1 MLGFM
6 PFFNKRRDFIKQSL
20 GLLALSMINPFKL
33 FANTKIKENN
43 MIQIQKKAEQFNTT
57 IFNGNFL
64 VNKPVASGTKLSV
77 KPYSNL
83 FYWSHAVAIDDCE
96 FGLHPHEG
104 FEIMTFI
111 IEGQVTHYDT
121 ASKVWT
127 PLETGDFQVIQ
138 SNKGIQHQERI
149 TKGTRSFQ
157 IWFDPSFYDAVKLT
171 PSYIDYHSKDFK
183 SVEIDGIKTVSYIGE
198 DSSTKAL
205 TPNLTIKKLTFDN
218 QTKKEIAL
226 NASMSYT
233 FYVLNG
239 KGLAAHQAIEKDDAI
254 RISNTTNLQIDFQG
268 ELFYIETPT
277 EIEYKPI
284 WK

>member
-1 MLGFM
+1 MSGFM
-6 PFFNKRRDFIKQSL
+6 PFFNKRRTFIKQSL
-20 GLLALSMINPFKL
+20 GLTAIYLLSPFKL
-33 FANTKIKENN
+33 FSQLKTKETK

-127 PLETGDFQVIQ
+127 PLQTGDFQVIQ
-138 SNKGIQHQERI
+138 SNKGIQHQEGI
-149 TKGTRSFQ
+149 AKGTRSFQ
-157 IWFDPSFYDAVKLT
+157 IWFDPNFYETVKLS

-183 SVEIDGIKTVSYIGE
+183 SIEIDGIKTVSYIGE
-198 DSSTKAL
+198 GSSVKAL
-205 TPNLTIKKLTFDN
+205 TPNLTIKKLSFDK

-239 KGLAAHQAIEKDDAI
+239 KGLADNQAIEKDDAI

-277 EIEYKPI
+277 TLGYKPI
-284 WK
+284 WT